1 MTKTVALALG
11 LGLLAGCG
19 GPAPDPI
26 TITNGQGEMAGEVT
40 ADSVILQSRLT
51 TMDGLVDG
59 DVAGAPGTAR
69 FELAPSDDFADST
82 TTAWLD
88 AAAEGDYIV
97 KTAVDGLDAGTRY
110 FYRLEYGPTAEN
122 TTLGPT
128 RSFRTLPG
136 AEAAEE
142 VSFVVVTGMNY
153 ALFHGDR
160 PRSGSPEDRPLGY
173 PGLASILAR
182 EPAFFVGTGDNVYYD
197 APFSEFERTQSFL
210 RRKWHQ
216 QFVQPRFIDLFAS
229 VPTYWEKDDHD
240 YRFNDSD
247 NTVELEPD
255 PSPELG
261 RATFLEQVPVVDPND
276 PDPRTYRTHRVTRD
290 LQIWLTEGRDY
301 RSPNM
306 AEPGPDKTMWGAEQL
321 AWLQETLLASDA
333 TFKILISPTPMIGPD
348 DADQAGRQ
356 ALGHDPFKRDN
367 HSNPMGFQYER
378 DRFFDWLEENGLLDD
393 GHFYIV
399 SGDRHWQYH
408 SIHPRGFEEFSTGAL
423 VDANARLGRAPGD
436 PESNDPEGLI
446 VQPFSSPE
454 PTGGFLEVTV
464 TPGDA
469 PAAAFRW
476 FDEHG
481 VPTYETVRTAG

>member
-1 MTKTVALALG
+1 M
-11 LGLLAGCG
+11 
-19 GPAPDPI
+19 
-26 TITNGQGEMAGEVT
+26 
-40 ADSVILQSRLT
+40 
-51 TMDGLVDG
+51 
-59 DVAGAPGTAR
+59 
-69 FELAPSDDFADST
+69 
-82 TTAWLD
+82 
-88 AAAEGDYIV
+88 
-97 KTAVDGLDAGTRY
+97 
-110 FYRLEYGPTAEN
+110 
-122 TTLGPT
+122 
-128 RSFRTLPG
+128 
-136 AEAAEE
+136 
-142 VSFVVVTGMNY
+142 VTGMNY

-276 PDPRTYRTHRVTRD
+276 PDPRTYRTHRVSRD

-306 AEPGPDKTMWGAEQL
+306 AEPGPDKTMWGAEQF

-333 TFKILISPTPMIGPD
+333 TFKILISPTPMVGPD

-367 HSNPMGFQYER
+367 QSNPMGFQYER
-378 DRFFDWLEENGLLDD
+378 DRFFDWLEENGLDN
-393 GHFYIV
+393 HFYIV

-436 PESNDPEGLI
+436 PGSNDPDGLI

>member
-1 MTKTVALALG
+1 
-11 LGLLAGCG
+11 
-19 GPAPDPI
+19 
-26 TITNGQGEMAGEVT
+26 MAGEVT

-51 TMDGLVDG
+51 TLDGLVDG

-69 FELAPSDDFADST
+69 FELAVADDFGDST

-88 AAAEGDYIV
+88 ATADGDYIV
-97 KTAVDGLDAGTRY
+97 KTAVDGLSAGTRY

-122 TTLGPT
+122 TRLGPT

-276 PDPRTYRTHRVTRD
+276 PDPRTYRTHRVSRD

-378 DRFFDWLEENGLLDD
+378 DRFFDWLEENGLPRQPLLHRQRRPALAVPLDPPA
-393 GHFYIV
+393 GV
-399 SGDRHWQYH
+399 RGVLDRRPRRRQRTPRPGAGRPRVERPRRPHRAALLVARAH
-408 SIHPRGFEEFSTGAL
+408 RGLPRG
-423 VDANARLGRAPGD
+423 DGD
-436 PESNDPEGLI
+436 PGRRAGRRVPLVRRARRPHLRDGPHRRMR
-446 VQPFSSPE
+446 
-454 PTGGFLEVTV
+454 
-464 TPGDA
+464 TPC
-469 PAAAFRW
+469 RC
-476 FDEHG
+476 
-481 VPTYETVRTAG
+481 